1 MVAASWTILS
11 HAYVNKDDFAEDIL
25 RMGKQIDTD
34 ERRGE
39 SFRSSVKSAAPLDTD
54 CANELL
60 QTHHKLLSLEDDPV
74 GDTDPPAYGVSKSMP
89 SSKYIKGVNDTR
101 SRIDIPYRAASKSLP
116 KWYTET
122 QEFIRRFEKE
132 ERPYPFFGNYLF
144 YDSHIWLGLNNLRY
158 ILEMALNMGRILER
172 TVVIPSKVY
181 ARSCTQFELCQV
193 FGKMENLAEIT
204 DPFYARW
211 ALDIGTFWDV
221 NEMRKTLNV
230 MTSSEFN
237 QVMMVK
243 HGVIVEDP
251 DEWIASQGGDLRL
264 PRAISLLKVYHD
276 LNQSISIDS
285 QPLLPWLYDSDSA
298 IVVVD
303 DAAQLPNQGEL
314 PLKSQ
319 KQQQPEMEIYCIK
332 DSFEMSVTETE
343 KQTLPI
349 RWEEHRDDNH
359 AAKHGVMPV
368 GFKQMYHSDATIL
381 HFQEGVHRFA
391 RFPFKFS
398 TEEDRERYQHIA
410 LHEMAVSKTLQDARD
425 FILRKLLTILENEPY
440 IGFHY
445 RQGDFQAYGWAKD
458 EPVEVA
464 AHKFI
469 YGSWLYRDKSI
480 SPADCEVDF
489 DSLPQDDANIRQVP
503 WDKLKSCMNR
513 RFYVASDLTNPEFV
527 EAMRRVGGITIHDL
541 VNDDEFIDR
550 FLHMTVIG
558 DYLG

>member
-1 MVAASWTILS
+1 MRSYINSLVFLQ
-11 HAYVNKDDFAEDIL
+11 IL
-25 RMGKQIDTD
+25 RYM
-34 ERRGE
+34 
-39 SFRSSVKSAAPLDTD
+39 
-54 CANELL
+54 
-60 QTHHKLLSLEDDPV
+60 
-74 GDTDPPAYGVSKSMP
+74 
-89 SSKYIKGVNDTR
+89 
-101 SRIDIPYRAASKSLP
+101 
-116 KWYTET
+116 
-122 QEFIRRFEKE
+122 
-132 ERPYPFFGNYLF
+132 
-144 YDSHIWLGLNNLRY
+144 
-158 ILEMALNMGRILER
+158 LEMALNMGRILER
-172 TVVIPSKVY
+172 TIVIPSKVY

-193 FGKMENLAEIT
+193 FGKMENIAEIT

-221 NEMRKTLNV
+221 DKMRKTLNV

-237 QVMMVK
+237 RVMMVK
-243 HGVIVEDP
+243 NGIIVEDP

-276 LNQSISIDS
+276 LNQAISIDS
-285 QPLLPWLYDSDSA
+285 QPLLPQLYGSNGA

-314 PLKSQ
+314 PLSSQ
-319 KQQQPEMEIYCIK
+319 MQQQPEMEIYCIK
-332 DSFEMSVTETE
+332 ESYTMSITETE
-343 KQTLPI
+343 KRTLPI

-359 AAKHGVMPV
+359 TLKHGVIPV

-391 RFPFKFS
+391 RFPFQFS
-398 TEEDRERYQHIA
+398 TEEGRERYQHIA
-410 LHEMAVSKTLQDARD
+410 MHEIVVSKMLQDACD
-425 FILRKLLTILENEPY
+425 FILRKLLTNLEDEPY

-458 EPVEVA
+458 EPGEVA

-469 YGSWLYRDKSI
+469 YGSWLHRDKST

-489 DSLPQDDANIRQVP
+489 DSLPQDDTNIRQVP

-513 RFYVASDLTNPEFV
+513 RFYVASDSTKTEFIDAV
-527 EAMRRVGGITIHDL
+527 RRVGGITIHDMI
-541 VNDDEFIDR
+541 DDEFLDR
-550 FLHMTVIG
+550 FLHMTAIG